1 MVKTY
6 RGYSR
11 NNTKSARFFG
21 KWHSWRMYGGG
32 GSDTL
37 TGGNKNDTIYGGGS
51 SSEVFDDSGDTGD
64 KLDGGYGNDYLYG
77 GWGNDTMIGG
87 WDNDTLH
94 GGSGNDSLDGNSHND
109 ALYGGL
115 GNDTL
120 NGGSGKDTLH
130 GGSGN
135 DVMRGGLGDDTY
147 YVDSHLD
154 QVIEDAPSRSSSS
167 KLWATATVHPGEND
181 KVFVS
186 ARLNSYSLDDNVE
199 NLTIYGRR
207 SSATF
212 EAFGNEAD
220 NYITNASFNQKS
232 SIDAGRGDD
241 TLIGGS
247 TSDTLSG
254 GAGED
259 LLMGGTGYDYLRGDA
274 NNDTLVGVGGPGNI
288 GGEVDRLRG
297 GIGADKFYLFNPVTG
312 ADYLGDQSSYAI
324 IEDFSRSAGDTIHVE
339 QPTVGQYTLGH
350 VNVRGGSELTDTA
363 ISFGGEVI
371 AYVIGNTNVNLSDL
385 RFESVGN
392 QLEL

>member
-6 RGYSR
+6 TGNSR

-21 KWHSWRMYGGG
+21 KWHSWRMYGNG

-51 SSEVFDDSGDTGD
+51 SQWFDTDDTGD
-64 KLDGGYGNDYLYG
+64 ILDGGYGNDYLYG
-77 GWGNDTMIGG
+77 GLGNDTVIGG
-87 WDNDTLH
+87 WDNDTVY
-94 GGSGNDSLDGNSHND
+94 GGLGNDRLDGNSHND
-109 ALYGGL
+109 KLYGGS
-115 GNDTL
+115 GNDTID
-120 NGGSGKDTLH
+120 GGSGDDTLD

-135 DVMRGGLGDDTY
+135 DVMRGGLGNDTY

-154 QVIEDAPSRSSSS
+154 RILENAPSRSRSSRG
-167 KLWATATVHPGEND
+167 WTTATTHPGEND

-199 NLTIYGRR
+199 HLTIHGRR
-207 SSATF
+207 SNATF

-220 NYITNASFNQKS
+220 NYITNVSSNQKS

-254 GAGED
+254 GSGDD

-274 NNDTLVGVGGPGNI
+274 NNDTLVGVGGAGNS
-288 GGEVDRLRG
+288 GAEVDLLRG
-297 GIGADKFYLFNPVTG
+297 GIGADQFYLFNPATG
-312 ADYLGDQSSYAI
+312 ADYLGNPNSYAV
-324 IEDFSRSAGDTIHVE
+324 IEDFSRFAGDTIHVE
-339 QPTVGQYTLGH
+339 QATVGQYTLGH